1 MACEDKVFD
10 YCGASYKDKYGS
22 FEECIEKEFSLCGGT
37 SSTTTTTTTKKEKK
51 LSTPVKVAISL
62 AVVLVILKVA
72 KVI

>member
-37 SSTTTTTTTKKEKK
+37 SSTTNTTTKEQK
-51 LSTPVKVAISL
+51 LSTPIKIAISL